1 MIGLIKKDLL
11 MIKSNLKLVIIIFA
25 VLFIMSLQGEFDISF
40 VPPFIVVMLFMSTF
54 SYDEYNKWDAYAIT
68 LPNGRKSVV
77 ASKYLATIILIA
89 ISIIITIV
97 LNIIVG
103 LINSNINFD
112 SMIPTMIGCF
122 FGIILAVSIIY
133 PFIFKYGIE
142 KGRIGLFVGSFAIV
156 GLISLLSKKTTNINI
171 PTNVVNFFESFW
183 YIIVPILFTGF
194 LYISYRISKKIY
206 LKKEF

>member
-1 MIGLIKKDLL
+1 MKDLL
-11 MIKSNLKLVIIIFA
+11 IIKSNLKLVSVIYIVF
-25 VLFIMSLQGEFDISF
+25 FIMAISGEIELSF
-40 VPPFIVVMLFMSTF
+40 VPALISVMLFMSTF
-54 SYDEYNKWDAYAIT
+54 SYDEYNKWDAFAIT
-68 LPNGRKSVV
+68 LPNGRHSLV
-77 ASKYLATIILIA
+77 AAKYLATIILIA

-103 LINSNINFD
+103 LINSNISFD

-142 KGRIGLFVGSFAIV
+142 KGRIGLFVGSFAII